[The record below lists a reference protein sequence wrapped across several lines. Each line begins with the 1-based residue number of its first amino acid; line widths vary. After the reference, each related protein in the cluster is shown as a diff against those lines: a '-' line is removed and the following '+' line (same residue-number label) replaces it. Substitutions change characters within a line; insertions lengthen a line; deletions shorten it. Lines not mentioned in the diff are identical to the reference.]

1 MPFVVFGGLIALA
14 PVAPERSALQ
24 AQAVRS
30 AQQRGRD
37 AKPFRYIP
45 DDEVYAL
52 DLDPRRVRFG
62 LLEGWDR
69 EQAAYQDSAALAYV
83 SGPMYERHVDDD
95 GFEITVPLG
104 DLKFG
109 KQVWR
114 GRNRSAS
121 RQRAFVGIR
130 YDGSI
135 DFGYG
140 ELTDE
145 RSRTYDT
152 FIGGL
157 HSLYN
162 DIEAPPES
170 Y

>member
-1 MPFVVFGGLIALA
+1 MCI
-14 PVAPERSALQ
+14 
-24 AQAVRS
+24 
-30 AQQRGRD
+30 RD
-37 AKPFRYIP
+37 R
-45 DDEVYAL
+45 VYAL

-69 EQAAYQDSAALAYV
+69 EQDAYQDSAALAYV

-95 GFEITVPLG
+95 GREITVPLG

-114 GRNRSAS
+114 GRNRTAS
-121 RQRAFVGIR
+121 RQRAYVGIR
-130 YDGSI
+130 HDGSI
-135 DFGYG
+135 DFSYG

-145 RSRTYDT
+145 RSRIYDT

-162 DIEAPPES
+162 DIEAPRSRNQCCRCGGCRRMPVGVKPS
-170 Y
+170 GYDRARPACQI